1 MKLVAQ
7 INELKQTQS
16 FKLSQDSNQEQ
27 QEQADLEKKEKMTQ
41 AIEKLNKVTL
51 EGVIID
57 KKKSAKFDSDEETD

>member
-1 MKLVAQ
+1 
-7 INELKQTQS
+7 
-16 FKLSQDSNQEQ
+16 
-27 QEQADLEKKEKMTQ
+27 MTQ